1 VKTRKI
7 VIGVGLGVY
16 LVTLGM
22 LAGIAIDR
30 MRFDHQRS
38 DVLGRYERTVK
49 ELQAYRMALE
59 KDAAGQR

>member
-30 MRFDHQRS
+30 MRFDHHRS

-59 KDAAGQR
+59 KDTAGQR